1 MTAQAPRLTP
11 HLPHPTTL
19 LSRPS
24 QAPHLPGPCYLSI
37 TPLVLPELAHVS
49 SVKTV
54 SVLHTAQTHTHSP
67 SAQAVVKGPV
77 LLTGAP
83 ARLPALGAQAVLGGM
98 EPWAD

>member
-24 QAPHLPGPCYLSI
+24 QVPPLPGPCYLSI

-54 SVLHTAQTHTHSP
+54 
-67 SAQAVVKGPV
+67 
-77 LLTGAP
+77 
-83 ARLPALGAQAVLGGM
+83 
-98 EPWAD
+98 